1 MFREMEEEEKEIGWL
16 QRERIDGGQELQHGH
31 ELFRDKFLKI
41 SQRNLPGKQEERT
54 RDKKGKNRKQRSFLG
69 TDLVF

>member
-1 MFREMEEEEKEIGWL
+1 MDGYKENGLMVVKNYSMDMNYLEIN
-16 QRERIDGGQELQHGH
+16 
-31 ELFRDKFLKI
+31 FKKI